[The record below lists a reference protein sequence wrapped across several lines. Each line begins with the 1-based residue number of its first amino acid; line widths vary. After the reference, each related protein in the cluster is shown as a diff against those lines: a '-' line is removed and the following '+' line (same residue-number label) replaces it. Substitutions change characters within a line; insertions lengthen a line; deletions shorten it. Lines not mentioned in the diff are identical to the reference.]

1 MANIVTFRRDLA
13 NAVWRNHDVSQVEA
27 RAILETIH
35 CAIVDALF
43 DGEAVRLGEI
53 GLLLPAI
60 MKPRKRYNQRKG
72 TITEE
77 PEHRVLRLKV
87 APGFKCRLSLGKK
100 VPGKLRPAP
109 KAPVREVSKDSTA
122 KSKGSKATRAK

>member
-13 NAVWRNHDVSQVEA
+13 NAVWKNHDVSQVEA

-43 DGEAVRLGEI
+43 DGEAVRIGEI

-60 MKPRKRYNQRKG
+60 RKPRKRYNQVKG
-72 TITEE
+72 AVGTE
-77 PEHRVLRLKV
+77 PEHRVLRLRV
-87 APGFKCRLSLGKK
+87 ASGFKERFSKGKNA
-100 VPGKLRPAP
+100 PGKLRPAP
-109 KAPVREVSKDSTA
+109 KAPVRGVSKDSTA
-122 KSKGSKATRAK
+122 KSKGSKASGAK

>member
-13 NAVWRNHDVSQVEA
+13 NAVWRNHDVSQAEA

-35 CAIVDALF
+35 CAIVDALY
-43 DGEAVRLGEI
+43 DGKAVRLGEL

-60 MKPRKRYNQRKG
+60 MKPRKRYNQVKG
-72 TITEE
+72 TVGTE

-87 APGFKCRLSLGKK
+87 SPDFRARFSGGRK

-122 KSKGSKATRAK
+122 KSKGSKASGAK